1 MIHLRNAP
9 DLGGVYFASSLV
21 GHQVVLWV
29 SCWVYVDNYEG
40 ASGKFDRDLV
50 FVCVGVLSA
59 VWFASHGTFLLLI
72 NRSYL
77 RTFVSIETGSEYAI
91 RNFRDAEGNDEVRF
105 AIFDMNVRKWS
116 SIRGEVD
123 LWVKCNYNKWVQ
135 EQPSW
140 FTAGLVAKIPDDM
153 LPLHNLLGAHVEAK
167 RNKSLTARG
176 ALRLITASLKNSA
189 SRLDLAN
196 VGRRAKRMS
205 STLRNL
211 DTMRR
216 LSNRMSSGRLSLTA
230 LRRAS
235 IRSIQRRH
243 DDATDLRFDRIEA
256 AVED

>member
-1 MIHLRNAP
+1 MIHLRNAS
-9 DLGGVYFASSLV
+9 DLGGLYFTVSLV
-21 GHQVVLWV
+21 GNQVVLWV
-29 SCWVYVDNYEG
+29 SCWIYFEYYAG
-40 ASGKFDRDLV
+40 PFARFDRELV
-50 FVCVGVLSA
+50 FSCVGGLSA
-59 VWFASHGTFLLLI
+59 VWFSSFGTFLLLI

-77 RTFVSIETGSEYAI
+77 KTFVSTETGSEFAI
-91 RNFRDAEGNDEVRF
+91 RNFRDAEGDDAARST
-105 AIFDMNVRKWS
+105 IFRLNVIVWS

-123 LWVKCNYNKWVQ
+123 LWVKCNYSKWVQ

-140 FTAGLVAKIPDDM
+140 FTAGLVARIPDDM
-153 LPLHNLLGAHVEAK
+153 LPLHNLLGAQVEAK
-167 RNKSLTARG
+167 RNKSLTTRG

-196 VGRRAKRMS
+196 MGRRAKRMS

-235 IRSIQRRH
+235 LRSIQRRH
-243 DDATDLRFDRIEA
+243 DDASDLRFDRIEA